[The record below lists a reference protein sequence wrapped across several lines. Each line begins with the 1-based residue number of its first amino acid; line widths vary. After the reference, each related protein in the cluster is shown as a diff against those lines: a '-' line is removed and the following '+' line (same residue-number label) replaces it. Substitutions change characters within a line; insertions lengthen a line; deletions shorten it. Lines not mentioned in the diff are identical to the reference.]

1 MSIDEIVLSRSNDP
15 AGMKISDQIKLQ
27 QLAQLE
33 WLIQTDL
40 GCRGIHRIPED
51 NLCTR
56 TQGHLAKAIQFLIE
70 HPGNEV
76 GIATGFFIPNAQPP
90 APENDGPPGALF
102 LARGLNRL
110 GYPVL
115 LISDRYGIPL
125 LEQGVQ
131 LFADHLDQ
139 CDLVEFPMQISPFTD
154 MAEKGIL
161 HPNAKATEDEV
172 RNFFSN
178 YDKLGCLFA
187 IERVGP
193 SHTVE
198 SFSKQGDLSDQSYFN
213 WFLSHGPG
221 ELQGEPFTMN
231 GLPVGQHTAPLHLL
245 FENRAIASKPIFTI
259 GIGDGGNEIGMGS
272 IPWHVIA
279 SNIASEHSGKFACRV
294 AADATIV
301 AGVSN
306 WAAYALI
313 AGLYLCLNR
322 VDELLQLFDVAAET
336 KLIECYFQTGIAVD
350 GKLGHPAMS
359 VDGIPWELHVKL
371 FELIKAIVAYYH

>member
-1 MSIDEIVLSRSNDP
+1 M
-15 AGMKISDQIKLQ
+15 Q

-33 WLIQTDL
+33 WLIQTDV

-76 GIATGFFIPNAQPP
+76 GIVTGFFIPNVQPP

-115 LISDRYGIPL
+115 LISDRYGLPL
-125 LEQGVQ
+125 LAQGVHLYANQ
-131 LFADHLDQ
+131 LDHCELI
-139 CDLVEFPMQISPFTD
+139 EFPSQWSRSDHVAAQDIRYANNNM
-154 MAEKGIL
+154 MME
-161 HPNAKATEDEV
+161 EV
-172 RNFFSN
+172 RNFFLNHDRLS
-178 YDKLGCLFA
+178 CLIA

-193 SHTVE
+193 SHTLE
-198 SFSKQGDLSDQSYFN
+198 SFSKQENLSDESNFN
-213 WFLSHGPG
+213 RFLSQGPG
-221 ELQGEPFTMN
+221 ESQGEPFTMN
-231 GLPVGQHTAPLHLL
+231 GLPVGQDTAPIHLL
-245 FENRAIASKPIFTI
+245 FENKTIASKPIFTI

-272 IPWHVIA
+272 IPWRVIA
-279 SNIASEHSGKFACRV
+279 CNIASAHAGKFACRV

-322 VDELLQLFDVAAET
+322 ADEFLELFDEAAET
-336 KLIECYFQTGIAVD
+336 KLIESYFQTGIAVD

-359 VDGIPWELHVKL
+359 VDGIPWELHKKL
-371 FELIKAIVAYYH
+371 FGLIKAIVVYYQ